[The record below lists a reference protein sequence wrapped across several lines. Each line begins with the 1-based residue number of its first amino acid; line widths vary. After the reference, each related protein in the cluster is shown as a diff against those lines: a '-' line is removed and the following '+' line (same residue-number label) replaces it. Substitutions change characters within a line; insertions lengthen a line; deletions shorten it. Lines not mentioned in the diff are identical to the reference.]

1 MARFS
6 RIKTL
11 IEMRK
16 IGLIPVFYNSN
27 KEVSKNILKAC
38 ADGGAICIEMTNRG
52 DGAIKVFSELAE
64 YCEKE
69 IPQVILGSGSIVDA
83 PTGAIYINYGA
94 NFIVGPVIDKELAI
108 LCNKRKIPYMPGC
121 GTVTEI
127 QKAHS
132 LGVEFCKIFPGGL
145 IGGPAFVKA
154 VKSPCPWTFIMP
166 TGGVSTTKESLTEWF
181 SAGVVCVGIGSKL
194 ITTELVE
201 NRDYKKIA
209 SEVRRVIDLIKV
221 IRDSLGIS
229 ESF

>member
-6 RIKTL
+6 RIKIL

-16 IGLIPVFYNSN
+16 IGLIPVFYNN
-27 KEVSKNILKAC
+27 DIEVSKKILKAC
-38 ADGGAICIEMTNRG
+38 TEGGAVCIETTNRG
-52 DGAIKVFSELAE
+52 DGAIKIFSELAE

-69 IPQVILGSGSIVDA
+69 IPQAILGAGSIVDA
-83 PTGAIYINYGA
+83 LTGALYINYGA
-94 NFIVGPVIDKELAI
+94 NFIVGPEIDRELAI

-132 LGVEFCKIFPGGL
+132 LGVEFCKIFPGDL

-154 VKSPCPWTFIMP
+154 VKGPCPWTFIMP
-166 TGGVSTTKESLTEWF
+166 TGGVCTTKESLTEWF

-194 ITTELVE
+194 ITKELVE

-209 SEVRRVIDLIKV
+209 SEVRRVINLIKE
-221 IRDSLGIS
+221 IRDSLGVS

>member
-6 RIKTL
+6 RIKIL

-16 IGLIPVFYNSN
+16 IGLIPVFYNN
-27 KEVSKNILKAC
+27 DIEVSKKILKAC
-38 ADGGAICIEMTNRG
+38 AEGGAVCIEMTNRG
-52 DGAIKVFSELAE
+52 DGAIKIFSELVE

-69 IPQVILGSGSIVDA
+69 IPQVILGMGSIVDA
-83 PTGAIYINYGA
+83 LTGALYINYGA
-94 NFIVGPVIDKELAI
+94 NFIVGPEIDRELAI

-132 LGVEFCKIFPGGL
+132 LGVEFCKIFPGDL

-154 VKSPCPWTFIMP
+154 VKGPCPWTFIMP
-166 TGGVSTTKESLTEWF
+166 TGGVCTTKESLTEWF

-194 ITTELVE
+194 ITKELVE

-209 SEVRRVIDLIKV
+209 SEVRRVINLIKE
-221 IRDSLGIS
+221 IRDSLEVS

>member
-6 RIKTL
+6 RIKIL

-16 IGLIPVFYNSN
+16 IGLIPVFYNN
-27 KEVSKNILKAC
+27 DIEVSKKILKAC
-38 ADGGAICIEMTNRG
+38 AEGGAVCIEMTNRG
-52 DGAIKVFSELAE
+52 DGAIKIFSELVE

-69 IPQVILGSGSIVDA
+69 IPQVILGAGSIVDA
-83 PTGAIYINYGA
+83 LTGSLYINYGA
-94 NFIVGPVIDKELAI
+94 NFIVGPEIVRELAI

-132 LGVEFCKIFPGGL
+132 LGVEFCKLFPGDL
-145 IGGPAFVKA
+145 VGGPAFVKA
-154 VKSPCPWTFIMP
+154 VKGPCPWTFIMP

-181 SAGVVCVGIGSKL
+181 SVGVVCVGIGSKL
-194 ITTELVE
+194 ITKKLVE

-209 SEVRRVIDLIKV
+209 SEVRRVINLIKE
-221 IRDSLGIS
+221 IRDSLGVS